1 MEKPS
6 PSQKVRRPRSTSS
19 SNLWMLSGLWMEML
33 ASIIGL
39 GLLGYGIDRW
49 VGSFPWLTIIGTIL
63 GVIGGLYNAVKK
75 AMGITNPTTKKND
88 SSDANQR

>member
-6 PSQKVRRPRSTSS
+6 PPKQVRRTQSS
-19 SNLWMLSGLWMEML
+19 SAASLWALSGLWMEML

-39 GLLGYGIDRW
+39 GLLGYGFDRW
-49 VGSFPWLTIIGTIL
+49 LGWFPVLTIIGTIL

-75 AMGITNPTTKKND
+75 AMGITNPPPRKSHEQSND
-88 SSDANQR
+88 